1 MEGIKDW
8 TKKKMVEEDWEVEQS
23 KNYQKIKIKIR
34 IRIRINKHQ
43 QSIRKDAKDVVH
55 KELYKIYYKTSIIIY
70 SIDTLDIVFG
80 FKFFIDFII

>member
-34 IRIRINKHQ
+34 IRIRINKQ
-43 QSIRKDAKDVVH
+43 QQ
-55 KELYKIYYKTSIIIY
+55 
-70 SIDTLDIVFG
+70 
-80 FKFFIDFII
+80 